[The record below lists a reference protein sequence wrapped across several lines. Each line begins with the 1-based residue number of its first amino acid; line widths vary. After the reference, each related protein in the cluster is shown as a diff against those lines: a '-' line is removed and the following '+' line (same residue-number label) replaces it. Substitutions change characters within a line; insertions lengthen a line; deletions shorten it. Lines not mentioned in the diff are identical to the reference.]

1 MWSIDSYHDI
11 LNENNR
17 RHHIVGS
24 WLVVLLAAGVLMFV
38 FA

>member
-1 MWSIDSYHDI
+1 MWNLESYHDI

-17 RHHIVGS
+17 RHHTIGS
-24 WLVVLLAAGVLMFV
+24 WLVVLLVIGVLIVV

>member
-1 MWSIDSYHDI
+1 MWNLESYRDI

-17 RHHIVGS
+17 HHHTIGS
-24 WLVVLLAAGVLMFV
+24 WLVVLLVIGVLIFV